1 MYELYTGNTLFQTH
15 DNLEHLAMM
24 NAILGPMPLRMRRTT
39 KKTKYF
45 RKDELDWD
53 ERSSSGR
60 YVKQH
65 CKKLKKYC
73 KSTERP
79 HVELFDLI
87 GKLLDFE
94 PAKRLTAAEALQHPF
109 FHVHVAPTLL

>member
-1 MYELYTGNTLFQTH
+1 MLISSNF
-15 DNLEHLAMM
+15 
-24 NAILGPMPLRMRRTT
+24 R
-39 KKTKYF
+39 KTKYF

-65 CKKLKKYC
+65 CKKLKVRRHTDINWSSGDSNCLFQKYC
-73 KSTERP
+73 KSTEQA

-94 PAKRLTAAEALQHPF
+94 PAKRISAGEALRHPF
-109 FHVHVAPTLL
+109 FHVHIPPTLL